1 MMFVLPTLEWWTIA
15 PVVVL
20 TLTGCLVLV
29 VDLFRGDDASP
40 EPLAW
45 LTTGGLAIAIGT
57 SVSLWGYESQ
67 AAFSGMVVADNYT
80 QYFTVLFLVI
90 VGVTVLLSFDQLT
103 REDFHPGEFYSLIV
117 FSAVGMVLMAS
128 AADLIMVFVGLELLS
143 ICLYILTG
151 FSRRRLESEE
161 ASIKYLLLGAFASG
175 FLLYGIALVYGSTGS
190 TNLGC
195 VARAINPA
203 STFAMFG
210 CGTGSVAGAATSA
223 LLLAGVAMLVVGLGF
238 KAAVVP
244 FHMWTPD
251 VYEGAPTAIT
261 AYMSVGAKAAAFA
274 AIARVFMI
282 AFPTLS
288 HDWSVILAILAAV
301 TMIVG
306 NTAAVSQQSIK
317 RMLAYSSIAHA
328 GYILVAVVAAS
339 RVGMASLLFYTVGY
353 TVMNLGAFMVVILLG
368 KRSEDH
374 LLISDYAGLS
384 RRHPVLAGLMALFM
398 LSLAGIPPTV
408 GFVGKFYIFTAAVQ
422 ADYAWLAVIGLLSSV
437 ISVYY
442 YLRVV
447 YQMYMVD
454 PVAGVE
460 AVTPLRWVTVAA
472 GVAGVA
478 VIALGVFPQGVLA
491 LASAS
496 STFIR

>member
-195 VARAINPA
+195 VARAINPS

-210 CGTGSVAGAATSA
+210 CGTG
-223 LLLAGVAMLVVGLGF
+223 
-238 KAAVVP
+238 
-244 FHMWTPD
+244 
-251 VYEGAPTAIT
+251 
-261 AYMSVGAKAAAFA
+261 
-274 AIARVFMI
+274 
-282 AFPTLS
+282 
-288 HDWSVILAILAAV
+288 
-301 TMIVG
+301 
-306 NTAAVSQQSIK
+306 AVSQQSIK

>member
-1 MMFVLPTLEWWTIA
+1 MEALEARTLGAWHERSIP
-15 PVVVL
+15 PV
-20 TLTGCLVLV
+20 
-29 VDLFRGDDASP
+29 
-40 EPLAW
+40 PL
-45 LTTGGLAIAIGT
+45 
-57 SVSLWGYESQ
+57 
-67 AAFSGMVVADNYT
+67 
-80 QYFTVLFLVI
+80 
-90 VGVTVLLSFDQLT
+90 
-103 REDFHPGEFYSLIV
+103 RC
-117 FSAVGMVLMAS
+117 S
-128 AADLIMVFVGLELLS
+128 AAG
-143 ICLYILTG
+143 
-151 FSRRRLESEE
+151 
-161 ASIKYLLLGAFASG
+161 
-175 FLLYGIALVYGSTGS
+175 
-190 TNLGC
+190 
-195 VARAINPA
+195 P
-203 STFAMFG
+203 
-210 CGTGSVAGAATSA
+210 
-223 LLLAGVAMLVVGLGF
+223 
-238 KAAVVP
+238 
-244 FHMWTPD
+244 
-251 VYEGAPTAIT
+251 
-261 AYMSVGAKAAAFA
+261 FA

-447 YQMYMVD
+447 YQMYMVRRACSRW
-454 PVAGVE
+454 PARLPHSSAKGCQRCVQCNARYF
-460 AVTPLRWVTVAA
+460 VTW
-472 GVAGVA
+472 
-478 VIALGVFPQGVLA
+478 
-491 LASAS
+491 
-496 STFIR
+496 

>member
-1 MMFVLPTLEWWTIA
+1 
-15 PVVVL
+15 
-20 TLTGCLVLV
+20 
-29 VDLFRGDDASP
+29 
-40 EPLAW
+40 
-45 LTTGGLAIAIGT
+45 
-57 SVSLWGYESQ
+57 
-67 AAFSGMVVADNYT
+67 
-80 QYFTVLFLVI
+80 
-90 VGVTVLLSFDQLT
+90 
-103 REDFHPGEFYSLIV
+103 
-117 FSAVGMVLMAS
+117 
-128 AADLIMVFVGLELLS
+128 
-143 ICLYILTG
+143 
-151 FSRRRLESEE
+151 
-161 ASIKYLLLGAFASG
+161 
-175 FLLYGIALVYGSTGS
+175 
-190 TNLGC
+190 
-195 VARAINPA
+195 
-203 STFAMFG
+203 
-210 CGTGSVAGAATSA
+210 
-223 LLLAGVAMLVVGLGF
+223 
-238 KAAVVP
+238 
-244 FHMWTPD
+244 
-251 VYEGAPTAIT
+251 
-261 AYMSVGAKAAAFA
+261 
-274 AIARVFMI
+274 
-282 AFPTLS
+282 
-288 HDWSVILAILAAV
+288 
-301 TMIVG
+301 
-306 NTAAVSQQSIK
+306 
-317 RMLAYSSIAHA
+317 
-328 GYILVAVVAAS
+328 
-339 RVGMASLLFYTVGY
+339 MASLLFYTVGY

-384 RRHPVLAGLMALFM
+384 RRHPVLAALMALFM

>member
-1 MMFVLPTLEWWTIA
+1 MEALEARTLGAWHERSIP
-15 PVVVL
+15 PV
-20 TLTGCLVLV
+20 
-29 VDLFRGDDASP
+29 
-40 EPLAW
+40 PL
-45 LTTGGLAIAIGT
+45 
-57 SVSLWGYESQ
+57 
-67 AAFSGMVVADNYT
+67 
-80 QYFTVLFLVI
+80 
-90 VGVTVLLSFDQLT
+90 
-103 REDFHPGEFYSLIV
+103 RC
-117 FSAVGMVLMAS
+117 S
-128 AADLIMVFVGLELLS
+128 AAGPGQLPE
-143 ICLYILTG
+143 
-151 FSRRRLESEE
+151 RRR
-161 ASIKYLLLGAFASG
+161 
-175 FLLYGIALVYGSTGS
+175 
-190 TNLGC
+190 
-195 VARAINPA
+195 
-203 STFAMFG
+203 
-210 CGTGSVAGAATSA
+210 
-223 LLLAGVAMLVVGLGF
+223 
-238 KAAVVP
+238 
-244 FHMWTPD
+244 
-251 VYEGAPTAIT
+251 
-261 AYMSVGAKAAAFA
+261 
-274 AIARVFMI
+274 
-282 AFPTLS
+282 
-288 HDWSVILAILAAV
+288 
-301 TMIVG
+301 
-306 NTAAVSQQSIK
+306 K